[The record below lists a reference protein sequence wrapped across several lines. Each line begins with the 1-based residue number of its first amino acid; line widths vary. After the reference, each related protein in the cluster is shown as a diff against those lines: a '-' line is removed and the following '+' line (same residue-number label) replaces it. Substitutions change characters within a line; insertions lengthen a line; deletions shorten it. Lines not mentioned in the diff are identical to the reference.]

1 MRDSN
6 VNTTIFRICEGR
18 ERMRLQTTRQFLFAS
33 AAAFAFASP
42 AFALDGADVLK
53 KINAAYS
60 VQGAAVEAKSIAVN
74 GSTVTLSG
82 VTFGTAAD
90 PAQKIPVGNVTLDGV
105 EEDKGG
111 YTIEKMS
118 FDNVKFAQE
127 GIAVDATDIYMTGV
141 SVPADTNTGKL
152 DSMLFYEEAH
162 SGPVIVKIGEKE
174 SFSVAETNTT
184 MTKSDDDSTVS
195 FDLNASGFKAD
206 LSGVTD
212 PKTKDAI
219 DKLKVQTLNGDL
231 TINGSWEVAP
241 GTLTVEEYA
250 LDLKDVGRLNMAF
263 SFSGYTLNF
272 IKSMQEAVKA
282 QAANPNKEQA
292 DQAAGLAMLGLMQ
305 QLSFNSAEISFD
317 DASITKRAIDYA
329 AGEQGMTGEQLAQT
343 IKGMVPIMMAQL
355 NVPELQNAVS
365 AAVNTYI
372 DDPKNFTISAAP
384 AKPVPFPMIMGA
396 AMGAPNTIPQVLG
409 VTVTANE

>member
-1 MRDSN
+1 
-6 VNTTIFRICEGR
+6 
-18 ERMRLQTTRQFLFAS
+18 MRLQSTRHFLFAS
-33 AAAFAFASP
+33 AAALAFASP

-60 VQGAAVEAKSIAVN
+60 VQGAVVEAKSIAVD
-74 GSTVTLSG
+74 GSTVTLNG
-82 VTFGTAAD
+82 VTFGSTAD

-105 EEDKGG
+105 EEDEGG

-127 GIAVDATDIYMTGV
+127 NIAIDATDIYMTGV
-141 SVPADTNTGKL
+141 NVPADATAGTL

-162 SGPVIVKIGEKE
+162 SGPVTVKIGEKE

-184 MTKSDDDSTVS
+184 ITKSEDESTVS

-212 PKTKDAI
+212 PKTKEAI
-219 DKLKVQTLNGDL
+219 DKLKVQSLSGDL
-231 TINGSWEVAP
+231 TINGSWELAP
-241 GTLTVEEYA
+241 GTLTIDEYA

-292 DQAAGLAMLGLMQ
+292 DQAAGLAMLGLIQ
-305 QLSFNSAEISFD
+305 QLSFNSAEISFE

-329 AGEQGMTGEQLAQT
+329 AGEQGMTGEQLSQT
-343 IKGMVPIMMAQL
+343 IKGMVPLMMAQL

-372 DDPKNFTISAAP
+372 DDPKNFTISAEP

-409 VTVTANE
+409 VTVKANE